1 MIEVKKYSHGGSI
14 RLADLGKPAHVKRNL
29 NEECLP

>member
-1 MIEVKKYSHGGSI
+1 MIEVKKYSHGSI